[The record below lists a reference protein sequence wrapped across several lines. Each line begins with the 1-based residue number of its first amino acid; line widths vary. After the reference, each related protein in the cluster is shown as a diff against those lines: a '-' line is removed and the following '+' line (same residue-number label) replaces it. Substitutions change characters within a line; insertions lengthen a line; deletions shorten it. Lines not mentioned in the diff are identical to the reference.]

1 MPKTEGRRK
10 AECRRPN
17 AMKTGQPCGRWR
29 EAIYLRACGALEGQ
43 EAARVEAHLAG
54 CAECRRYGEEL
65 HTATV
70 GLRWLGSRD
79 VEPRPGFQAR
89 WTRAVEEAARPS
101 SFGEAAGA
109 LAVWGRG
116 LLLRN
121 LRPALGI
128 GSLWILALVFRL
140 SAPAVTPSTQATAAH
155 SPLEIARALAAD
167 QSRLAW
173 PHLKRDLRPA
183 PPRQPHTRGER
194 FPAQP
199 TGRLQHEQEMHTTT
213 TGMFAALIAHGDS
226 PALTLI

>member
-1 MPKTEGRRK
+1 
-10 AECRRPN
+10 
-17 AMKTGQPCGRWR
+17 MKTGQPCGRWR
-29 EAIYLRACGALEGQ
+29 EAIHLRVCGALEGR
-43 EAARVEAHLAG
+43 EAARVEAHLAR

-65 HTATV
+65 QEAIS

-79 VEPRPGFQAR
+79 VEPRPGFRAR
-89 WTRAVEEAARPS
+89 WTRAVEESTRPS

-109 LAVWGRG
+109 LVAWGRG

-140 SAPAVTPSTQATAAH
+140 SAPAAAPSTQATAAH
-155 SPLEIARALAAD
+155 SPLEIARALEAD
-167 QSRLAW
+167 QSPKVW
-173 PHLKRDLRPA
+173 PHWKRDPLPA
-183 PPRQPHTRGER
+183 PPRQPHTRRER

-199 TGRLQHEQEMHTTT
+199 TGQLEHEQEMHTTT
-213 TGMFAALIAHGDS
+213 TAMFAALIAQRDS